1 MKLLLDTHILL
12 WASEPSPKLPRWA
25 AALID
30 DPANTVLFSAAS
42 LWELAIKH
50 ASGRADFDVNPRV
63 FRANMLD
70 CGYQELPIRSEHAV
84 AVSDLPPIHKDPF
97 DRILIAQSLVEGM
110 TLLTSDPVVARY
122 PGSIRRA

>member
-1 MKLLLDTHILL
+1 
-12 WASEPSPKLPRWA
+12 
-25 AALID
+25 
-30 DPANTVLFSAAS
+30 
-42 LWELAIKH
+42 
-50 ASGRADFDVNPRV
+50 
-63 FRANMLD
+63 MLD